1 MSLGGRR
8 ILAEIIGTAALV
20 FMGCAAA
27 MTNGFGIGFVGIAL
41 VFGLVLTAMAYSI
54 GNVSGAHI
62 NPAVSLGMLISRR
75 ITGADF
81 LQYLVAQLIG
91 ALIGAGLLKAIFGH
105 NFIQAHGIGQNFFGA
120 GQPVNLS
127 AGGAFAIET
136 ILTFVFVLTV
146 LGVTAKHH
154 NRAVAGLAVGAA
166 LTLVHLIGLPL
177 TGTSVNPARSLA
189 PALFYG
195 GTPLHQVWLFI
206 LAPLV
211 GAALAAVAYNA
222 TAGHKDDAADA
233 PAPAYAYAA
242 AQPVATTTEYVE
254 YVEPATYTTTVTDGE
269 VIDR

>member
-1 MSLGGRR
+1 MSLDARR
-8 ILAEIIGTAALV
+8 IIAEIIGTAALV

-27 MTNGFGIGFVGIAL
+27 MTNAFGIGFVGVAL

-75 ITGADF
+75 INGSEF
-81 LQYLVAQLIG
+81 LQYILAQFIG

-105 NFIQAHGIGQNFFGA
+105 SFVSANGLGQNFFGA
-120 GQPVNLS
+120 GQRIPLS
-127 AGGAFAIET
+127 AGGAFALEA
-136 ILTFVFVLTV
+136 ILTFIFVITV

-177 TGTSVNPARSLA
+177 TGTSVNPARSFA
-189 PALFYG
+189 PALFVG
-195 GTPLHQVWLFI
+195 GTPLHQVWLFL

-211 GAALAAVAYNA
+211 GAALAALAYNVI
-222 TAGHKDDAADA
+222 AGHKQAAEAVAAPVTSYVPA
-233 PAPAYAYAA
+233 PAPT
-242 AQPVATTTEYVE
+242 QYVE
-254 YVEPATYTTTVTDGE
+254 YVEPVTYTTTDGGE
-269 VIDR
+269 VVDQ